1 MKNTQ
6 PKIKLIKTGKKLG
19 TTYCLGC
26 KDFTHNFKLQEVK
39 LTNKILREINQTVLF
54 VDLVNRDF

>member
-6 PKIKLIKTGKKLG
+6 LKIKLIKTGKKLG

-39 LTNKILREINQTVLF
+39 MTNKILREINQTVFF
-54 VDLVNRDF
+54 VDLVNQDF

>member
-39 LTNKILREINQTVLF
+39 MTNKTLRQINQTVFF
-54 VDLVNRDF
+54 VDLVNQDF

>member
-54 VDLVNRDF
+54 VDLVNQDF

>member
-6 PKIKLIKTGKKLG
+6 LKIKLIKTGKKLG

-39 LTNKILREINQTVLF
+39 MTNKTLRQINQTVFF
-54 VDLVNRDF
+54 VDLVNQDF

>member
-26 KDFTHNFKLQEVK
+26 TDFTHNFKLQEVK
-39 LTNKILREINQTVLF
+39 LTNKILREIDQTVLF
-54 VDLVNRDF
+54 VDLVNQDF

>member
-26 KDFTHNFKLQEVK
+26 KDFTHNFKLQEAK

-54 VDLVNRDF
+54 VDLVNQDF